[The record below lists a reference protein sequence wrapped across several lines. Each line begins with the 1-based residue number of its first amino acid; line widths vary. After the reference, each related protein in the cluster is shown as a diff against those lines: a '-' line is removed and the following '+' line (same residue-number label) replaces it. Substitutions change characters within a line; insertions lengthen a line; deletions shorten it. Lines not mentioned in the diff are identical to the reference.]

1 MRAQEEK
8 QAVVGG
14 TPPGTVPGYVF
25 TRHTVAPGHNTT
37 VDRVVVQVVQEEL
50 VKKRK
55 TFVLT
60 SLTALLY
67 YKLSIESN

>member
-1 MRAQEEK
+1 
-8 QAVVGG
+8 
-14 TPPGTVPGYVF
+14 
-25 TRHTVAPGHNTT
+25 
-37 VDRVVVQVVQEEL
+37 VVQVVQEEL

>member
-1 MRAQEEK
+1 MRAQEEGRRWW
-8 QAVVGG
+8 VV
-14 TPPGTVPGYVF
+14 PRPVPYPGTCSHG
-25 TRHTVAPGHNTT
+25 TRWHPVHNTT